1 MTAPMIA
8 APSTPGPLGRRLAHL
23 YADPY
28 PLNATQARHA
38 AELVEA
44 GGARE
49 HTRLHAALE
58 SPRQAVDV
66 PHRADLRADLR
77 ALAQITVHRR
87 H

>member
-1 MTAPMIA
+1 MAAPVIA
-8 APSTPGPLGRRLAHL
+8 ALSTPGPLGRRLAHL

-28 PLNATQARHA
+28 PLNAAQARHA

-44 GGARE
+44 GGVRE
-49 HTRLHAALE
+49 HTLRRAALE
-58 SPRQAVDV
+58 SLRQAVDE
-66 PHRADLRADLR
+66 PHRADLH